1 MKFLWSLTFFCPLK
15 VMALVVA
22 IDAGHGGTDN
32 GATHAGIRES
42 AVVLGISQQLEKIL
56 NQDPSYQAFLTR
68 TDNSQIELHQR
79 VKKAQKNN
87 AQLFVSIHAN
97 SSPDPH
103 SQGMEIYFRN
113 ELPPNEESLKLAHN
127 ENQSESHKKRKN
139 KGDVSSILN
148 DMLKSMNTLKSYE
161 LSWHIVDHWKVP
173 FSKKRLDP
181 IKQGPFY
188 VIHQDHIPSIL
199 VEIGFITNEKESKRL
214 NTPSY
219 QKEIAQAIYKGLKD
233 YKETLDKGHS
243 KALK

>member
-15 VMALVVA
+15 VLALVVA

-56 NQDPSYQAFLTR
+56 NQDPDYQAFLTR
-68 TDNSQIELHQR
+68 ADNSQVELHQR

-127 ENQSESHKKRKN
+127 ENQSEMHKKRKN

-219 QKEIAQAIYKGLKD
+219 QKDIAQAIYKGLKD